1 MGIHS
6 GHRDRHEGNL
16 MTDADPT
23 RQSLTAIRWLT
34 FFMFMMFAMTT
45 DSVGVIIPVVI
56 KEFRLSM
63 TVGGA
68 FHYATMSGIA
78 FAGFFLGY
86 LADKLGRKRSIVLGL
101 VLFALNSYLFA
112 VGQSFLFF
120 LTLLVISGIA
130 IGIFKTG
137 ALALIGDITKSTTEH
152 TSTMNTVEGFFA
164 VGAIIGPAIVARLL
178 AVGTSWKWLYIIA
191 GTLCVLLIVT
201 ASFVTYPQTRSPTDT
216 VDLKRTLV
224 MMKNPYALG
233 FSAGVFLYVTVEA
246 AIYVWMPT
254 LLATRHVSG
263 FMAIY
268 AISIFFVLRAA
279 GRFMGSWMLAKL
291 NWAAVMTIFS
301 FAILMC
307 FVVSM
312 VAGMRLA
319 VYLLPF
325 SGIFMSVIYPT
336 INSKGIS
343 CFRKSEHGAVSGVI
357 LFFTCVAAVVGP
369 LAMGAISDSLG
380 DPKYGF
386 FLATGFTALLFSG
399 LLLNW
404 ILDPTQ
410 QLLLRLDRTEYQVVG
425 NSEHHVEAGG

>member
-1 MGIHS
+1 
-6 GHRDRHEGNL
+6 
-16 MTDADPT
+16 
-23 RQSLTAIRWLT
+23 
-34 FFMFMMFAMTT
+34 MFMMFAMTT
-45 DSVGVIIPVVI
+45 YSVGVIIPVVI
-56 KEFRLSM
+56 KEFRLRM

-307 FVVSM
+307 FIVSM

>member
-1 MGIHS
+1 
-6 GHRDRHEGNL
+6 

-201 ASFVTYPQTRSPTDT
+201 ASFFTYPQTRSPTDT

-224 MMKNPYALG
+224 MMKNAYALG

>member
-1 MGIHS
+1 MN
-6 GHRDRHEGNL
+6 D
-16 MTDADPT
+16 TTPA
-23 RQSLTAIRWLT
+23 RQNLTAIRWLT

-45 DSVGVIIPVVI
+45 DSVGVIIPEVI
-56 KEFRLSM
+56 KEFHLSM

-68 FHYATMSGIA
+68 FHYAAMSGIA

-86 LADKLGRKRSIVLGL
+86 LADKLGRKRSIILGL

-112 VGQSFLFF
+112 VGQSFFFF
-120 LTLLVISGIA
+120 LALLVISGIA

-164 VGAIIGPAIVARLL
+164 VGAIVGPAIVAHLL

-191 GTLCVLLIVT
+191 GSLCVLLILT
-201 ASFVTYPQTRSPTDT
+201 ASFVTYPQTKSTAGT
-216 VDLKRTLV
+216 VDLKRTIA

-233 FSAGVFLYVTVEA
+233 FSGAIFLYVAIES

-254 LLATRHVSG
+254 LIAARHESG
-263 FMAIY
+263 FLALY

-279 GRFMGSWMLAKL
+279 GRFIGSWMLAKL
-291 NWAAVMTIFS
+291 NWAAVITVFSAAIF
-301 FAILMC
+301 AC
-307 FVVSM
+307 FVSSM
-312 VAGMRLA
+312 VSGMRMA
-319 VYLLPF
+319 VFFLPV
-325 SGIFMSVIYPT
+325 SGLFMSVIYPT

-343 CFRKSEHGAVSGVI
+343 CFRKSEHGAVAGVI

-386 FLATGFTALLFSG
+386 FLATGFAALLFIG

-404 ILDPTQ
+404 IFGPTR
-410 QLLLRLDRTEYQVVG
+410 QLLQRLDASEYDVVDNTVG
-425 NSEHHVEAGG
+425 LHAQP